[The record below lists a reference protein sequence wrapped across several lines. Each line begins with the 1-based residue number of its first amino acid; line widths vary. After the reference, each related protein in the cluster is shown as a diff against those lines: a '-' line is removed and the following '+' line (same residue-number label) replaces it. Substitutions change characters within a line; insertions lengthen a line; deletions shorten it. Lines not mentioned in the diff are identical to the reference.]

1 MYNRY
6 LKEILN
12 LYNREGRVYIFEYDE
27 SQTHHS
33 CTYEVVSEGVSA
45 EKEAL
50 QGIPISQSRWWSE
63 QILAGKPI
71 ILNTLEQLPEKQ
83 SMNTRYL
90 QLKEFDL

>member
-1 MYNRY
+1 MICSTVRILYRNHCSVFSRDEEVDSCITDI

-45 EKEAL
+45 EKR
-50 QGIPISQSRWWSE
+50 GF
-63 QILAGKPI
+63 
-71 ILNTLEQLPEKQ
+71 
-83 SMNTRYL
+83 TRYTY
-90 QLKEFDL
+90 QSIEVVE